1 MDIRTRW
8 QQASRRQRIAIV
20 LAAVWLLYALLG
32 YYLLSPWL
40 RSTLVSTVSELTG
53 RPVELERVVF
63 NPLALSLSVQ
73 GFALRDADNG
83 TLFGFDELY
92 ANFQLSSLL
101 RWSWHFDQI
110 SLFAPAGRVVRTGE
124 DNFNFDDIVARL
136 AAAEETEA
144 AEEDA
149 LPTPLPRI
157 SLRELLVVQG
167 DFRFRDEA
175 REQPDELVLAPVS
188 FQILDFS
195 TRADGQGNNE
205 FEFSVTGPSGGGL
218 DWAGSVAFDPVITAG
233 RLSLSGVDL
242 SPFAEFLQHQVAFR
256 VPSATLDVASD
267 YRFAADPDGRLRLS
281 QGGITLT
288 NLQIRDPQ
296 LEETVLSLPLLEIS
310 GVEVDSIARQVGIER
325 LLLQGLEVDVRLR
338 DDGLHLQQL
347 FLPVAAE
354 QEEPLPIAAGQDA
367 TSEQVA
373 VGDNTAAG
381 EVQQAGRPWQ
391 VLLARLELADAGVT
405 VIDETLAD
413 PATLVLTPINLVLEQ
428 VAFNS
433 DEVFSLTGDIT
444 VAETGRVQLSG
455 EGTLEPLAMTLRSE
469 VSTLPLVAFQGWIQG
484 RVAVTLSTGE
494 LAADLTIEHGAVE
507 RADEG
512 ADDSAAESAD
522 TRVSGQ
528 VIVTGLDLQES
539 NGNPLLAFSSLSL
552 DGIVLSLLESRL
564 DIDAVTLADLRARSL
579 IDDGGNDL
587 SARISVPTSEQAGP
601 SSQGA
606 EDNQPW
612 RLDIASLRLRNGEL
626 VHIDRSL
633 SPTFR
638 VGLYRLDGEVRGL
651 SSDPGREAD
660 VNLSAR
666 LDQTSPLVVRGR
678 IAPLA
683 EPPQMNITVAMSDYD
698 MTNIAPFTGR
708 YLGYAVESG
717 QLAVDSRIAIDG
729 SILDSESRIRAAN
742 FFLGDSVASE
752 EALKAPIKLGL
763 AVLRDRSGM
772 IDLPVKAKGDLND
785 PSVSVSG
792 IILRAVT
799 NVMVKAATSP
809 FSVLASLAGGKEL
822 DHIDFVP
829 GDAVPT
835 DAGRAQMATLAQL
848 LGERPSLL
856 MKLSGSAQQA
866 DRLPLAAL
874 LLGRQLMPQQWN
886 GLEPALDDGD
896 FRRAVQNRYREAT
909 GEGAEQ
915 LLGDT
920 VIDDRKQRDR
930 IVTERAFVALAQRD
944 ADALDSGRLIELAA
958 ARAQR
963 SKAILV
969 DEFGL
974 DGERL
979 SIVSATLGSEA
990 ALSGVL
996 LDLGAR

>member
-8 QQASRRQRIAIV
+8 QQAGRRQRIVLV

-32 YYLLSPWL
+32 YFLLSPWL

-53 RPVELERVVF
+53 RQVELEEVVF

-73 GFALRDADNG
+73 GFALKDADNG
-83 TLFGFDELY
+83 TLFGFDEFY

-101 RWSWHFDQI
+101 RWSWHFDRI
-110 SLFAPAGRVVRTGE
+110 SLFAPTGRIVRTAE
-124 DNFNFDDIVARL
+124 DSFNFDDIVARL

-149 LPTPLPRI
+149 VPTPLPRI

-195 TRADGQGNNE
+195 TRADGDGNNA
-205 FEFSVTGPSGGGL
+205 FEFAVTGPSGGRF

-242 SPFAEFLQHQVAFR
+242 SPFAGFLQHQVAFR
-256 VPSATLDVASD
+256 VPSATLDIASD
-267 YRFAADPDGRLRLS
+267 YRFEASPDGRLRLS
-281 QGGITLT
+281 DGGITLT
-288 NLQIRDPQ
+288 NLEIRDPQ
-296 LEETVLSLPLLEIS
+296 LEQAVLSLPLLELS
-310 GVEVDSIARQVGIER
+310 GVEIDSIARQVGIER
-325 LLLQGLEVDVRLR
+325 LLLRGLEVDVRLR
-338 DDGLHLQQL
+338 NDGLHLQQL
-347 FLPVAAE
+347 FAPVATGQE
-354 QEEPLPIAAGQDA
+354 QPLPISAEQDGA
-367 TSEQVA
+367 PEQVDA
-373 VGDNTAAG
+373 GDSAAG
-381 EVQQAGRPWQ
+381 EDTETAGQPWQ
-391 VLLARLELADAGVT
+391 VLLARLEFADAGVT
-405 VIDETLAD
+405 VIDETLAE
-413 PATLVLTPINLVLEQ
+413 PATLVVTPINLVLEQ
-428 VAFNS
+428 VAFNR

-444 VAETGRVQLSG
+444 VSESGRVQLSG
-455 EGTLEPLAMTLRSE
+455 EGTIEPLAVTLRSE
-469 VSTLPLVAFQGWIQG
+469 VSTLPLAALQGWIQDSL
-484 RVAVTLSTGE
+484 AVTLSTGE
-494 LAADLTIEHGAVE
+494 LAADLTIEHG
-507 RADEG
+507 DEG
-512 ADDSAAESAD
+512 SDDNAAESAD

-539 NGNPLLAFSSLSL
+539 NGNPLLAFGSLSL
-552 DGIVLSLLESRL
+552 DGVVLSLHESRL
-564 DIDAVTLADLRARSL
+564 NIDVVTLADFQARSL

-587 SARISVPTSEQAGP
+587 SARISVATSEQAGP
-601 SSQGA
+601 SDEGA
-606 EDNQPW
+606 EGSQPW
-612 RLDIASLRLRNGEL
+612 RLDIGSLRLRNGEL

-651 SSDPGREAD
+651 SSDPGRGAD

-666 LDQTSPLVVRGR
+666 LDQNSPLVVRGK

-683 EPPQMNITVAMSDYD
+683 EPPQMNITVALSDYD

-717 QLAVDSRIAIDG
+717 KLSVDSRIGIDG
-729 SILDSESRIRAAN
+729 SMLDSESRIRASN
-742 FFLGDSVASE
+742 FFLGDSVSSDQAS
-752 EALKAPIKLGL
+752 KAPIKLGL
-763 AVLRDRSGM
+763 AVLRDRGGM

-792 IILRAVT
+792 VILRAVT
-799 NVMVKAATSP
+799 NTMIKAATSP

-822 DHIDFVP
+822 DHIEFVP
-829 GDAVPT
+829 GDDVPT

-856 MKLSGSAQQA
+856 MNLSGSALQA
-866 DRLPLAAL
+866 DRLPLAKS
-874 LLGRQLMPQQWN
+874 LLGRKLMAEQWN
-886 GLEPALDDGD
+886 GLEFALRDDD
-896 FRRAVQNRYREAT
+896 FRRAVQSRYREVS
-909 GEGAEQ
+909 GERAEL
-915 LLGDT
+915 LLGDA
-920 VIDDRKQRDR
+920 VIEDREQYDR
-930 IVTERAFVALAQRD
+930 IVAERAFIALAQRD
-944 ADALDSGRLIELAA
+944 AEALDSERLGELAA
-958 ARAQR
+958 ARAKR
-963 SKAILV
+963 SKTILV
-969 DEFGL
+969 DDFGL

-996 LDLGAR
+996 LNLGAR